1 MKQANFEHHRRKA
14 GSKDFVTE
22 TVCPVRVIG
31 TIGIT
36 QIRKKLDAVINLHCC
51 MRPSKETLQK
61 TTQHLIDVDCDGSG
75 RDRLSLRAN
84 VEEGAEVRPIAEVGC
99 YAGANDVVPQRR
111 GRRAA
116 GDETLFG
123 NFGPSFS
130 VRYESVLD
138 AKT

>member
-1 MKQANFEHHRRKA
+1 MKQANFEHHGGKA

-36 QIRKKLDAVINLHCC
+36 QIRKKLDAVINLHC
-51 MRPSKETLQK
+51 MRPSKSTIQK
-61 TTQHLIDVDCDGSG
+61 TTQHLIDVDCDGPS
-75 RDRLSLRAN
+75 RNRIILRAN
-84 VEEGAEVRPIAEVGC
+84 VEEGAEVRPIAEVGR
-99 YAGANDVVPQRR
+99 YAGANDLRR
-111 GRRAA
+111 RRRAA

>member
-1 MKQANFEHHRRKA
+1 MKQANFEHHGRKA

-36 QIRKKLDAVINLHCC
+36 QIRKKLDAVINLHC
-51 MRPSKETLQK
+51 MRPSKATLQK
-61 TTQHLIDVDCDGSG
+61 TTQHLIDVDCDGPS
-75 RDRLSLRAN
+75 RDHIILRAN
-84 VEEGAEVRPIAEVGC
+84 VEEGAEVRPIAEVGR
-99 YAGANDVVPQRR
+99 YAGANDLRR
-111 GRRAA
+111 RRRAA
-116 GDETLFG
+116 GEETLFG
-123 NFGPSFS
+123 NFGPSFG